1 MVKKWLVIL
10 MCALLAVAVFGCA
23 GQGKS
28 QVKLGIIQ
36 IAEHPSLDQ
45 ARKGFLDVLRENGYK
60 EGENLIVDY
69 QNAQG
74 DIPTANTIAQKFVS
88 DRVDM
93 VLAIATPAA
102 QAMAAATKEI
112 PILITAVTDPVA
124 AELVQSM
131 ERPGTNVTGT
141 TDMNPVKE
149 QLDLFGRLKPGIK
162 RVGVLYNSSETNSV
176 VQVNL
181 ARSVAPE
188 LGLTL
193 VEKVV
198 TNSSEVRQAAE
209 SLVNQVDGIYVPT
222 DNTVVSAL
230 PSVISVCEEHDIP
243 LIVGE
248 ADSVERGGLATYGI
262 DYYKLGRQTGEMA
275 LKILKEGAK
284 PAEMPVESQKEYTLT
299 INLKAAQ
306 AMGVEVPEDLLAKA
320 QVIQ

>member
-1 MVKKWLVIL
+1 
-10 MCALLAVAVFGCA
+10 
-23 GQGKS
+23 
-28 QVKLGIIQ
+28 Q

>member
-1 MVKKWLVIL
+1 MKKWLVIL